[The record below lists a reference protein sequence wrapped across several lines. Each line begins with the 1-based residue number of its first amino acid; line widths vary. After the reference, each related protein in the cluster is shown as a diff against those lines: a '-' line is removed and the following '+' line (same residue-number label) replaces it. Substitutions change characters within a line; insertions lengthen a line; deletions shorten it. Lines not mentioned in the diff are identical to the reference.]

1 MVGTRA
7 QGIETMNWLGKV
19 FVVLIL
25 IMSLV
30 FMGLAMA
37 VYATH
42 KNWKDIIEGPNGL
55 AAQLQQ
61 AQTENQKLT
70 DQHNRKVE
78 ELDAEILAA
87 EQQVRKLESERVA
100 LIARNAEMQAERDQL
115 VQERREA
122 TAAVAATQANNDKLA
137 ADAAT
142 LRQQIRDEQQAR
154 DTAFNATLAA
164 TEELHQ
170 LRNEYES
177 ALERSQDL
185 TRRNAG
191 MEHIMRAEG
200 LDPAADPSGVVPTV
214 DGIVSQIRRIAGGQ
228 LAEVTIGT
236 DDGLKEGNKLHV
248 YRGSRY
254 LGRLEVVETSP
265 DKAVG
270 RVERAYQQ
278 GAIQEGDRVATRLT
292 TN

>member
-1 MVGTRA
+1 
-7 QGIETMNWLGKV
+7 MNWLGKV

-55 AAQLQQ
+55 TNKLQE
-61 AQTENQKLT
+61 ANQRNERLEA
-70 DQHNRKVE
+70 QHNRKVE
-78 ELDAEILAA
+78 ELDAEIQAA
-87 EQQVRKLESERVA
+87 EQRVRQLETERVA
-100 LIARNAEMQAERDQL
+100 LIARNAEFQAERDQL

-122 TAAVAATQANNDKLA
+122 TAAVAATQANNEKLA

-142 LRQQIRDEQQAR
+142 LRQQIRQEQQAR
-154 DTAFNATLAA
+154 DAAFNATLAA

-170 LRNEYES
+170 LRNDYE
-177 ALERSQDL
+177 AAVQRQQQL
-185 TRRNAG
+185 TRDNAG
-191 MEHIMRAEG
+191 MSHIMRAEG
-200 LDPAADPSGVVPTV
+200 LDPNADPSGVTPTV
-214 DGIVSQIRRIAGGQ
+214 DGIVSQVRRVAGSQ
-228 LAEVTIGT
+228 LAEVTIGA
-236 DDGLKEGNKLHV
+236 DDGLKEGDRLQV
-248 YRGSRY
+248 FRGTRY

-265 DKAVG
+265 DKSVG

-278 GAIQEGDRVATRLT
+278 GAIQEGDRVATRL
-292 TN
+292 N

>member
-1 MVGTRA
+1 
-7 QGIETMNWLGKV
+7 
-19 FVVLIL
+19 
-25 IMSLV
+25 MSLV

-42 KNWKDIIEGPNGL
+42 KNWREIIEGTNGL

-61 AQTENQKLT
+61 AETKNTQLTE
-70 DQHNRKVE
+70 QHNRKVE
-78 ELDAEILAA
+78 ELDAEIQAA
-87 EQQVRKLESERVA
+87 EQRARQLEAERVA

-154 DTAFNATLAA
+154 DAAFNATLAA

-170 LRNEYES
+170 LRNDFE
-177 ALERSQDL
+177 AAQERQQQL
-185 TRRNAG
+185 TRQNAS

-214 DGIVSQIRRIAGGQ
+214 DGLVSQIRRVAGGQ
-228 LAEVTIGT
+228 LAEVTIGA

-265 DKAVG
+265 DKSVG

>member
-1 MVGTRA
+1 
-7 QGIETMNWLGKV
+7 
-19 FVVLIL
+19 VLIL

-42 KNWKDIIEGPNGL
+42 KNWKEIIDGQNGL
-55 AAQLQQ
+55 KAQLDQ
-61 AQTENQKLT
+61 ANAQNQTLT
-70 DQHNRKVE
+70 TQHNRKVE
-78 ELDAEILAA
+78 ELDAEIQAA
-87 EQQVRKLESERVA
+87 ERRAVQLESERVA

-115 VQERREA
+115 VQERRGA

-142 LRQQIRDEQQAR
+142 MRQQIRDEQQAR
-154 DTAFNATLAA
+154 DAAFNATLAA

-170 LRNEYES
+170 LRNEYEA
-177 ALERSQDL
+177 ALERSQQL
-185 TRRNAG
+185 SQQNAG
-191 MEHIMRAEG
+191 MAHIMRAEG

-214 DGIVSQIRRIAGGQ
+214 DGIVSQIRRVAGGQ
-228 LAEVTIGT
+228 LAEVTIGA
-236 DDGLKEGNKLHV
+236 DDGLKEGNRLHV

-265 DKAVG
+265 DKSVG

-292 TN
+292 N

>member
-1 MVGTRA
+1 
-7 QGIETMNWLGKV
+7 MNWLGKV

-42 KNWKDIIEGPNGL
+42 KNWREIIEGTNGL

-61 AQTENQKLT
+61 AQTTNNQLT
-70 DQHNRKVE
+70 EQHNRKVE
-78 ELDAEILAA
+78 ELDAEIQAA
-87 EQQVRKLESERVA
+87 EQRARQLEAERVA

-154 DTAFNATLAA
+154 DAAFNATLAA

-170 LRNEYES
+170 LRNDFE
-177 ALERSQDL
+177 AARERQQQL
-185 TRRNAG
+185 TRQNAG

-214 DGIVSQIRRIAGGQ
+214 DGIVSQIRRVAGGQ
-228 LAEVTIGT
+228 LAEVTIGA

-265 DKAVG
+265 DKSVG